1 MDSPKGLTVITRATS
16 QPTSQILGS
25 RKRASRKEPV
35 IQTLDSKVEH
45 AHWNMTNLPNAQ
57 ITARSV
63 LLALFKISL
72 IKSSFE
78 LLMIKP
84 LNFKVWKFRD
94 LSLSTQ
100 STRLAQTIG
109 RSTCSRCDP
118 EFIIIAICCHVRY
131 LRHWKGEQNEKY
143 LVNAWYWTLEV
154 EFQSLKSKQS
164 GSRCLFRVKII
175 IFANYNLENFEY
187 KAWFLSSFLFVS
199 LARIVKR
206 VT

>member
-1 MDSPKGLTVITRATS
+1 MTGVYCKDDLMKRSLDHLWLWNYSATFRRPKVTLRRSSSALVKALDDPLFKRALQEAPLYMFVSSEYMSPKEDSLLNKEHLQRMDSSKGLTVITRRLPNRLAKYLE
-16 QPTSQILGS
+16 I
-25 RKRASRKEPV
+25 RKPA

-94 LSLSTQ
+94 WSLSTQ
-100 STRLAQTIG
+100 
-109 RSTCSRCDP
+109 
-118 EFIIIAICCHVRY
+118 
-131 LRHWKGEQNEKY
+131 
-143 LVNAWYWTLEV
+143 YWV
-154 EFQSLKSKQS
+154 D
-164 GSRCLFRVKII
+164 
-175 IFANYNLENFEY
+175 
-187 KAWFLSSFLFVS
+187 
-199 LARIVKR
+199 
-206 VT
+206 